1 MAEIWIP
8 LKLSLLVAL
17 TATAVIGVAG
27 LLLAYL
33 LARKDFR
40 GKNFLDALI
49 TVPMVLPPTVVGYYL
64 VLLLGREGWIGKPL
78 YQLTGWSFI
87 FTWQG
92 AALAAAVVALPLMVK
107 VSRAALESV
116 DENLI
121 KASYSLGKSEK
132 ETFFKVI
139 LPLARGG
146 ILAGLILS
154 FARALGEFGATLMVA
169 GNIPGKTSTMP
180 LSIYSAFES
189 GNDPLAQTLAL
200 VLTVI
205 SVVVI
210 YLAGRWSRSRWM

>member
-8 LKLSLLVAL
+8 LKISLLVAL

-33 LARKDFR
+33 LARKDFK

-92 AALAAAVVALPLMVK
+92 ATLAAAVVALPLMVK

-146 ILAGLILS
+146 ILAGLILA